1 MMSPTQTITFVIGI
15 IACAVGVMTFVS
27 GMLQRSKNAG
37 ALENKVDTILKK
49 IENIEETLNEHRH
62 LNEEIRV
69 TITEH
74 EQKITTLFKR
84 IDVLEKKI

>member
-49 IENIEETLNEHRH
+49 IENIEETLNEHRD

-69 TITEH
+69 TIA
-74 EQKITTLFKR
+74 EQQQQINTLFKR
-84 IDVLEKKI
+84 IEALERK

>member
-1 MMSPTQTITFVIGI
+1 MTPTQTITFLVGI
-15 IACAVGVMTFVS
+15 IACAVGVMTFIS

-49 IENIEETLNEHRH
+49 IENIEETLSEHRD

-69 TITEH
+69 TIAEH
-74 EQKITTLFKR
+74 EEKIKTVFNR
-84 IDVLEKKI
+84 VEALEKKM

>member
-62 LNEEIRV
+62 LNEEIMV